1 MTMLCHDGLLLV
13 RHRDAPDVPFV
24 VWDKQTLKKSEDAE
38 PFSLAEGE
46 NEDYLKWTPLDTE
59 YPENLEEGNRW
70 HRASPMFSDGE
81 LIYMLVQYRQKGFD
95 TPIVK
100 TVLETYE
107 VSDDHKMKRIQEQPL
122 YKDSEQNYYKGSK
135 KQKDLGGHLARGSI
149 ACNNDVLLWWSAH
162 YFHVYDCS
170 NGQRKKKE
178 HCNSTSYIT
187 VYDPKENWYYYMDAA
202 CYSWLKR
209 CKVNGFKPRVLKK
222 EAKELPDLPIVFD
235 TSKSEILAQI
245 EEEKK
250 KENPEDEKEP
260 EP

>member
-38 PFSLAEGE
+38 PFVLAEGE

-107 VSDDHKMKRIQEQPL
+107 VSDDHKMKRIQE
-122 YKDSEQNYYKGSK
+122 
-135 KQKDLGGHLARGSI
+135 
-149 ACNNDVLLWWSAH
+149 
-162 YFHVYDCS
+162 
-170 NGQRKKKE
+170 
-178 HCNSTSYIT
+178 
-187 VYDPKENWYYYMDAA
+187 
-202 CYSWLKR
+202 
-209 CKVNGFKPRVLKK
+209 
-222 EAKELPDLPIVFD
+222 
-235 TSKSEILAQI
+235 
-245 EEEKK
+245 
-250 KENPEDEKEP
+250 
-260 EP
+260 